1 METLSDT
8 AGTVPD
14 TDAVVDV
21 PAGKLTVT
29 SAAVVPDGTA
39 GAAVLRFS
47 AHSSVV
53 TDTSVV
59 QSTRVSVPSDGSNL
73 STVPPVSACRVCVWL
88 DDELVVAALA
98 APGMRSRPKP
108 TAAPMPATSQAAPAA
123 RT

>member
-21 PAGKLTVT
+21 PSGKLTVT

-59 QSTRVSVPSDGSNL
+59 QSTRVSVPSEGSNL
-73 STVPPVSACRVCVWL
+73 STVPPVSACNVCVSL
-88 DDELVVAALA
+88 DDELVVAASA
-98 APGMRSRPKP
+98 APGIEEQAEADRR
-108 TAAPMPATSQAAPAA
+108 ADAGDRQAAPTA